1 MFYGQKIGKTFYKME
16 KSPRPFSSTLSCRSP
31 LLCHSLSHT
40 HRSFLSFLFTK
51 VVSKEVGSQLQW
63 RSFDLHYSH
72 LAATLISICSNL
84 ATAWVFRSRIET
96 GFFPPDLG
104 FQNDLWIV
112 VVAGFMGCSE
122 GLAVFFFFFPLI
134 CGFGWLEWRWVGL
147 CRTGGGCLDL
157 GGGWSGGGFVCAE
170 LGMVVRIWWVVRFMR
185 VFSF

>member
-1 MFYGQKIGKTFYKME
+1 MVK
-16 KSPRPFSSTLSCRSP
+16 KSVKHFTKWKRAPP

-40 HRSFLSFLFTK
+40 HPSFLSFLLTK
-51 VVSKEVGSQLQW
+51 VVSEEVGSQLWW

-72 LAATLISICSNL
+72 LATTLISICSNL

-104 FQNDLWIV
+104 FWNDLWIV
-112 VVAGFMGCSE
+112 VVAGFVGCSE
-122 GLAVFFFFFPLI
+122 GLTVFCFPLI

-157 GGGWSGGGFVCAE
+157 GGGWSGGGFVCAK
-170 LGMVVRIWWVVRFMR
+170 LVVVVRI
-185 VFSF
+185 

>member
-1 MFYGQKIGKTFYKME
+1 ME

-122 GLAVFFFFFPLI
+122 GLAVFFFFFSSDLWIWVVRVKVGGFMPNWWWLP
-134 CGFGWLEWRWVGL
+134 GFGWWVEWWWVCL
-147 CRTGGGCLDL
+147 CRTGDGC
-157 GGGWSGGGFVCAE
+157 
-170 LGMVVRIWWVVRFMR
+170 
-185 VFSF
+185 